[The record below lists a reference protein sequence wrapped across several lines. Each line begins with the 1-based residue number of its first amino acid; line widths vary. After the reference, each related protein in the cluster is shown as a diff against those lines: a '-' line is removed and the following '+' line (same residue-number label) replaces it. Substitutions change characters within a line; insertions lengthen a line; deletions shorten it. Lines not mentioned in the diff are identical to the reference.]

1 MCGIAGVVYADR
13 HHPVDSLL
21 VKRMIRIQRY
31 RGPDAE
37 GYHFGDGVGLGHCRL
52 SIIDLAGGD
61 QPIYNEDG
69 TKVVILNGEI
79 YNFAQLR
86 EQLESLGHSFR
97 TRSDTEVLV
106 HAYEAWGEKCVEHL
120 WGMFAFAIWDNSART
135 LFLARDRVGKKPL
148 YYAVDKRRLI
158 FGSELKSVVQDPL
171 LERTVNHEAL
181 DSYLTFR
188 TVTAPR
194 TIFRDIFQLLP
205 GHTLTLHNGQVR
217 VREYWDLEFPEARP
231 KSENEYN
238 EELSALF
245 SEAVGCRLISD
256 VPLGAF
262 LSGGVDSSA
271 VVATMAAVS
280 KEPVLTETAGF
291 QERKWDE
298 SGYAQ
303 AVAGRLGTDHHKV
316 IVMPRSSEILPR
328 LVWHLD
334 EPFADPSAIP
344 TYYVC
349 RAARERVTVALSGD
363 GGDEIFGGY
372 QRRYSKTLL
381 AASIRRWL
389 PEWFQQKLVRPLGSY
404 YPKWDRLPR
413 ALRLK
418 YFLLSLSMPFEQ
430 AYSHDKSFLFRPEMK
445 TGLYTADMHAAA
457 NGTDPVNF
465 VEPMFRRV
473 RAKDPLTQIMYVDFK
488 TTLSNDMLTKVDRM
502 SMANSLEVRCP
513 LLHHRLI
520 EFGARL
526 PADMKYRGKTTKY
539 LLKRYLERWLP
550 RELIHR
556 PKMGFSVPLD
566 LWLQGELRPLA
577 EELLLS
583 SRASAR
589 GYFEHKAV
597 QALWKAHG
605 SSMSN
610 YAPQLWGLMVLEL
623 WHRTFVDRVPTAPL
637 ET

>member
-13 HHPVDSLL
+13 NHPVDRRL
-21 VKRMIRIQRY
+21 VERMTRVQRY

-37 GYHFGDGVGLGHCRL
+37 GYHFGDGVGLGHRRL

-61 QPIYNEDG
+61 QPIFNEDG
-69 TKVVILNGEI
+69 TKAVILNGEI
-79 YNFAQLR
+79 YNFPELRKQLK
-86 EQLESLGHSFR
+86 SLGHQFR

-106 HAYEAWGEKCVEHL
+106 HAYEAWGEECVERL
-120 WGMFAFAIWDNSART
+120 WGMFAFAIWDNSTRT

-148 YYAVDKRRLI
+148 YYAVDAGRLI
-158 FGSELKSVVQDPL
+158 FASELKGVVQDPFL
-171 LERTVNHEAL
+171 KRAVNHEAL

-188 TVTAPR
+188 TVTAPH
-194 TIFRDIFQLLP
+194 TIFRGIFQLSP
-205 GHTLTLHNGQVR
+205 AHTLTFRDGQVR
-217 VREYWDLEFPEARP
+217 IREYWDLAFPDLPR
-231 KSENEYN
+231 KSEGEYN

-245 SEAVGCRLISD
+245 AEAVGCRLISD

-280 KEPVLTETAGF
+280 NQPVLTETAGF

-303 AVAGRLGTDHHKV
+303 AVAERLGTDHHR
-316 IVMPRSSEILPR
+316 VMVVPQSTEILPR

-349 RAARERVTVALSGD
+349 QAARERVTVALSGD
-363 GGDEIFGGY
+363 GGDEVFGGY

-381 AASIRRWL
+381 AARIRPWL
-389 PEWFQQKLVRPLGSY
+389 PSWSQKNVIGPLGAR
-404 YPKWDRLPR
+404 YPNWNRLPR

-418 YFLLSLSMPFEQ
+418 YFLLGLSMPFEQ

-445 TGLYTADMHAAA
+445 SGLYTGDMSAAA
-457 NGTDPVNF
+457 NGNDPLSF
-465 VEPMFRRV
+465 FAPTFGRV
-473 RAKDPLTQIMYVDFK
+473 RGKDPLTQIMYVDFK
-488 TTLSNDMLTKVDRM
+488 TTLANDMLTKVDRM
-502 SMANSLEVRCP
+502 SMAHSLEVRCP

-520 EFGARL
+520 EFAARL
-526 PADMKYRGKTTKY
+526 PAEIKYRGQISKY

-566 LWLQGELRPLA
+566 QWLREDLRPLA

-583 SRASAR
+583 KTAMAR
-589 GYFEHKAV
+589 GYFEPKAV
-597 QALWKAHG
+597 QALWNAHCG
-605 SSMSN
+605 RMSN

-623 WHRTFVDRVPTAPL
+623 WHRTFVDRLPTAPI
-637 ET
+637 EA

>member
-1 MCGIAGVVYADR
+1 MCGIAGVVYADKN
-13 HHPVDSLL
+13 HPVDRGF
-21 VKRMIRIQRY
+21 VERMTRIQRY

-37 GYHFGDGVGLGHCRL
+37 GYYFDHGVGLGHRRL

-61 QPIYNEDG
+61 QPIFNEDRS
-69 TKVVILNGEI
+69 KAVILNGEI
-79 YNFAQLR
+79 YNFAELR
-86 EQLESLGHSFR
+86 NQLEGLGHTFR
-97 TRSDTEVLV
+97 TRSDTEVIV
-106 HAYEAWGEKCVEHL
+106 HAYEAWGEQCVERF
-120 WGMFAFAIWDNSART
+120 WGMFAFAVWDNATRT

-148 YYAVDKRRLI
+148 YYFVDGERLI
-158 FGSELKSVVQDPL
+158 FASELKGVVQDSL
-171 LERTVNHEAL
+171 LERRVNPEAL

-188 TVTAPR
+188 TVTAPQ
-194 TIFRDIFQLLP
+194 TIFRGIFQLSP
-205 GHTLTLHNGQVR
+205 AHTLTFRNGQVR
-217 VREYWDLEFPEARP
+217 LREYWDLEFPDVP
-231 KSENEYN
+231 VKSETEYN
-238 EELSALF
+238 EELTALF

-271 VVATMAAVS
+271 VVATMADLS
-280 KEPVLTETAGF
+280 SQPVLTETAGF

-303 AVAGRLGTDHHKV
+303 AVSGRLGTDHHKV
-316 IVMPRSSEILPR
+316 TVMPRSTEILPR
-328 LVWHLD
+328 LVWHFD

-349 RAARERVTVALSGD
+349 KAARERVTVALSGD
-363 GGDEIFGGY
+363 GGDETFGGY

-381 AASIRRWL
+381 AARIRPWI
-389 PEWFQQKLVRPLGSY
+389 PEWWQQKFVGPLGAA

-418 YFLLSLSMPFEQ
+418 NFLLSLSMPFEQ

-445 TGLYTADMHAAA
+445 AGFYTADMCAAA
-457 NGTDPVNF
+457 NGNDPVSF
-465 VEPMFRRV
+465 FEPTFKRV
-473 RAKDPLTQIMYVDFK
+473 RDKDPLTQIMYVDFK

-520 EFGARL
+520 EFAARL
-526 PADMKYRGKTTKY
+526 PADVKYRGQTSKY

-550 RELIHR
+550 KELIHR

-566 LWLQGELRPLA
+566 HWLRGELRPLA

-583 SRASAR
+583 NTALAR
-589 GYFEHKAV
+589 GYFEPKAL
-597 QALWKAHG
+597 QGLWKAHCN
-605 SSMSN
+605 SMSN
-610 YAPQLWGLMVLEL
+610 YAPQLWGLMMLEL

-637 ET
+637 EP